1 MSFIAVSNVELLD
14 DYQLL
19 VTFSNEESRIF
30 DGSHL
35 LSKPIFFP
43 LRDLSLFQQ
52 AYADYGGIA
61 WNDDLDLAAEYVYEN
76 SIPIN

>member
-35 LSKPIFFP
+35 LSK
-43 LRDLSLFQQ
+43 
-52 AYADYGGIA
+52 Y
-61 WNDDLDLAAEYVYEN
+61 
-76 SIPIN
+76 